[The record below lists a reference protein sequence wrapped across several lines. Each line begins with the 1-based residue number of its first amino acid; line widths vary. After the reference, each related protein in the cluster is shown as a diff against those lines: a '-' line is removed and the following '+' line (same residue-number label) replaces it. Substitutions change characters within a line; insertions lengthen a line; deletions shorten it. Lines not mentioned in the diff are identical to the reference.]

1 MPWSILSETKNN
13 FFINLLC
20 ISKYFN
26 FINMTPQK
34 RIGNWLKNSIS
45 AKMITVGFLILIL
58 LIPLG
63 FVDDL
68 IRERG
73 QRQREVISEINT
85 KWGEE
90 VIINGPILKVPYHQY
105 VEEKIYDEK
114 TKTYLKTKNAVR
126 HEAFFFPNELKINSN
141 VTTQPLERGIYKSV
155 VYTSNSNLKGTFSDL
170 NFSEKEID
178 VEDILWDK
186 ATILYKVS
194 NLKGIRNTVAINFN
208 NHSYNL
214 KPKFD
219 NAYMNTLESNFI
231 INLEEIQNNSL
242 DFESNI
248 TINGSNR
255 LQYIPVGKET
265 IVAMQSNWHS
275 PSFNGNFLPNT
286 EGKKISKNGFEAEW
300 KVLET
305 NRRFGQSFFDN
316 LPDLTDF
323 AFGTEFLVPV
333 DDYQKTSRTSKY
345 GFMIIGLTLL
355 VFLLIQISSKI
366 PIHPFQYLMI
376 GLALVLFYTLLI
388 SISEHKNYLF
398 AYVVSG
404 IAIVSLITV
413 YSRSILKNTKFTLLI
428 LGSMLGLYSFI
439 FVIIQLED
447 YALLVGSIGLFAILA
462 TIMFTSRKI
471 DWSGQLDN

>member
-1 MPWSILSETKNN
+1 
-13 FFINLLC
+13 
-20 ISKYFN
+20 
-26 FINMTPQK
+26 MTLQK

-58 LIPLG
+58 LVPLG

-73 QRQREVISEINT
+73 QRQQEVISEINS

-90 VIINGPILKVPYHQY
+90 VIINGPILKIPYHQY
-105 VEEKIYDEK
+105 IEEKVFDEK
-114 TKTYLKTKNAVR
+114 TKTFLKTEKAVR
-126 HEAFFFPNELKINSN
+126 HEAYFFPDELDINSN

-155 VYTSNSNLKGTFSDL
+155 VYTSNSELKGTFS
-170 NFSEKEID
+170 NPSFKELEVKD
-178 VEDILWDK
+178 EDILWDK
-186 ATILYKVS
+186 ATIVYMVS

-208 NHSYNL
+208 NQQYNL

-219 NAYMNTLESNFI
+219 NAYMNTLESDFI
-231 INLEEIQNNSL
+231 VNLEEIQNRTL
-242 DFESNI
+242 DFESKI

-255 LQYIPVGKET
+255 LQYVPIGRET
-265 IVAMQSNWHS
+265 VVAMKSNWHS
-275 PSFNGNFLPNT
+275 PSFNGNFLPDT
-286 EGKKISKNGFEAEW
+286 EGKKISKNGFEAQW

-305 NRRFGQSFFDN
+305 NRRFGQSFFDH
-316 LPDLTDF
+316 LPDLREF

-366 PIHPFQYLMI
+366 SIHPFQYLMI

-404 IAIVSLITV
+404 GAIVSLITI
-413 YSRSILKNTKFTLLI
+413 YSRSILKNTKFTLLV
-428 LGSMLGLYSFI
+428 LGSMLGLYTFI

-447 YALLVGSIGLFAILA
+447 YALLVGSIGLFVILA
-462 TIMFTSRKI
+462 TIMYTSRKI
-471 DWSGQLDN
+471 DWSGQLED

>member
-1 MPWSILSETKNN
+1 
-13 FFINLLC
+13 
-20 ISKYFN
+20 
-26 FINMTPQK
+26 MTPQK

-63 FVDDL
+63 FVNDL
-68 IRERG
+68 IWERG
-73 QRQREVISEINT
+73 QRQQEVISEINT

-90 VIINGPILKVPYHQY
+90 VIINGPILKVPYNQY
-105 VEEKIYDEK
+105 IEEKVFDEK
-114 TKTYLKTKNAVR
+114 TKTFLKTEKAVR
-126 HEAFFFPNELKINSN
+126 HEAYFFPDELNINSN
-141 VTTQPLERGIYKSV
+141 ITTQPLERGIYKSV
-155 VYTSNSNLKGTFSDL
+155 VYTANSNIKGLFSQLD
-170 NFSEKEID
+170 FSEKEVD
-178 VEDILWDK
+178 TKDILWDK

-194 NLKGIRNTVAINFN
+194 NLKGIRNTVAIKLN
-208 NHSYNL
+208 NHTYDL

-219 NAYMNTLESNFI
+219 NTYMNTLESGFVS
-231 INLEEIQNNSL
+231 NLEEIQNNSFN
-242 DFESNI
+242 FESNL

-255 LQYIPVGKET
+255 LQYVPIGKET
-265 IVAMQSNWHS
+265 HVAMKSNWHS
-275 PSFNGNFLPNT
+275 PSFNGNFLPDT
-286 EGKKISKNGFEAEW
+286 EGKKISKNGFEAQW

-316 LPDLTDF
+316 LPDLSDF

-398 AYVVSG
+398 AYVISG
-404 IAIVSLITV
+404 TAIVSMITI
-413 YSRSILKNTKFTLLI
+413 YSRSILKSTKFTLLI

-447 YALLVGSIGLFAILA
+447 YALLVGSIGLFVILA
-462 TIMFTSRKI
+462 IIMYTSRKI
-471 DWSGQLDN
+471 DWSGQLSN

>member
-1 MPWSILSETKNN
+1 
-13 FFINLLC
+13 
-20 ISKYFN
+20 
-26 FINMTPQK
+26 MTPQK

-105 VEEKIYDEK
+105 VEEKVFDEK
-114 TKTYLKTKNAVR
+114 TKTFLKTQKAVK
-126 HEAFFFPNELKINSN
+126 HEAFFFPDELDVNAT

-155 VYTSNSNLKGTFSDL
+155 VYTADSYFKGSFSTLD
-170 NFSEKEID
+170 FTEMD
-178 VEDILWDK
+178 VEDKDILWDK

-208 NHSYNL
+208 NHKYNL
-214 KPKFD
+214 KPKFV
-219 NAYMNTLESNFI
+219 NTYMNMLESSFVV
-231 INLEEIQNNSL
+231 NLKEIQNNKL
-242 DFESNI
+242 NFDSNI
-248 TINGSNR
+248 SINGSNR
-255 LQYIPVGKET
+255 LQYVPIGKET
-265 IVAMQSNWHS
+265 TVAMKSNWHT

-286 EGKKISKNGFEAEW
+286 EGKKISDNGFEAQW

-305 NRRFGQSFFDN
+305 NRRFGQSFFDT
-316 LPDLTDF
+316 LPQLTEF
-323 AFGTEFLVPV
+323 AFGTEFLIPV

-398 AYVVSG
+398 AYLISG
-404 IAIVSLITV
+404 TAIVSLITV
-413 YSRSILKNTKFTLLI
+413 YSRSILKSTKFTMLI

-447 YALLVGSIGLFAILA
+447 YALLVGSIGLFVILA
-462 TIMFTSRKI
+462 TIMYTSRKI
-471 DWSGQLDN
+471 DWSGQLTN

>member
-1 MPWSILSETKNN
+1 
-13 FFINLLC
+13 
-20 ISKYFN
+20 
-26 FINMTPQK
+26 MTPQK

-178 VEDILWDK
+178 AEDILWDK

-286 EGKKISKNGFEAEW
+286 KGKKISKNGFEAEW

-447 YALLVGSIGLFAILA
+447 YALLVGSIGLFTILA

>member
-1 MPWSILSETKNN
+1 
-13 FFINLLC
+13 
-20 ISKYFN
+20 
-26 FINMTPQK
+26 MTPQK

-73 QRQREVISEINT
+73 QRQREVISEINS

-105 VEEKIYDEK
+105 VEEKIFDEK
-114 TKTYLKTKNAVR
+114 TKTFLKTQKAVK
-126 HEAFFFPNELKINSN
+126 HEAFFFPDKLN
-141 VTTQPLERGIYKSV
+141 VNATVATQPLERGIYKSV
-155 VYTSNSNLKGTFSDL
+155 VYTADSSFKGSFSALDFTEL
-170 NFSEKEID
+170 DIEDK
-178 VEDILWDK
+178 DILWDK

-208 NHSYNL
+208 NHKYNL

-219 NAYMNTLESNFI
+219 NAYMNMLESSFVV
-231 INLEEIQNNSL
+231 NLKEIQNNIL
-242 DFESNI
+242 NFDSNI
-248 TINGSNR
+248 SINGSNR
-255 LQYIPVGKET
+255 LQYVPIGKET
-265 IVAMQSNWHS
+265 MVAMKSNCHS
-275 PSFNGNFLPNT
+275 PSFNGNFLPST
-286 EGKKISKNGFEAEW
+286 EGKKISENGFEAQW

-305 NRRFGQSFFDN
+305 NRRFGQSFFDT
-316 LPDLTDF
+316 LPQLTEF
-323 AFGTEFLVPV
+323 AFGTEFLIPV

-388 SISEHKNYLF
+388 SISEHKNYFF
-398 AYVVSG
+398 AYLVSG
-404 IAIVSLITV
+404 VAIVSLITI
-413 YSRSILKNTKFTLLI
+413 YSRSILKSTKFTMLI

-447 YALLVGSIGLFAILA
+447 YALLVGSIGLFVILA
-462 TIMFTSRKI
+462 TIMYTSRKI
-471 DWSGQLDN
+471 DWSSQLVN